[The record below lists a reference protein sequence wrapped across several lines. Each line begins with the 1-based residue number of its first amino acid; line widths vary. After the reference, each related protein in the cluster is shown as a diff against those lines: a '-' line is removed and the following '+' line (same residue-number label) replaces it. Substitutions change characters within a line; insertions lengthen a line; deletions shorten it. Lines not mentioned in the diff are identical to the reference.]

1 MFQLVLKAYKIYQNI
16 EMIKSTNHKT
26 WDYLKLSE
34 ETKFL
39 FIVFLPM
46 IPGYSTWRPIQL
58 NHTTI
63 NMLISSC
70 KCTICVHLRVRL
82 QIVTV
87 KIRSIWGVLLW
98 RYPCTWNHVHTVIML
113 LNYFWDILYQW
124 YITSSLCTTIMQN

>member
-26 WDYLKLSE
+26 LDYLKLSE
-34 ETKFL
+34 DTKFL

-46 IPGYSTWRPIQL
+46 IPGKSTWRPIQL
-58 NHTTI
+58 NHTT
-63 NMLISSC
+63 MLLSSC

-124 YITSSLCTTIMQN
+124 YIISSLCTTIMQN